1 MNQSCIFNSL
11 KNSFKT
17 VFNRQYKTSCQL
29 TELSARKWLKHGY
42 LQFVDYS
49 GYEDPPHKDNTPD
62 DWAKEAW
69 ASMVSDGVFDGSRP
83 QAPLTRQEAALVLGR
98 QKGAA
103 DGV

>member
-1 MNQSCIFNSL
+1 MTYEKFCEFMS
-11 KNSFKT
+11 
-17 VFNRQYKTSCQL
+17 QYEAERNAKPVS
-29 TELSARKWLKHGY
+29 
-42 LQFVDYS
+42 
-49 GYEDPPHKDNTPD
+49 

-98 QKGAA
+98 QKGAT